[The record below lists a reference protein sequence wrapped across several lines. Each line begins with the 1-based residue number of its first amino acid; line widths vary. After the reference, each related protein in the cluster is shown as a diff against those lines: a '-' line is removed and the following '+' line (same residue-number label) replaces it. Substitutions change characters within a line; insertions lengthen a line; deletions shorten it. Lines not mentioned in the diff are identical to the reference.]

1 MSKPILVG
9 FDPVSRDHAPVHFG
23 LAAARL
29 TGAPVI
35 VAAVE
40 AGPPVIAVSAGQ
52 TLPYAIAHVDQDLVE
67 DCGGTLAE
75 VEQELSA
82 EGVEV
87 ACRRLRGTSAAR
99 ALHEAAEELDAGL
112 LVVGSSRRAS
122 AERLLLGS
130 TAEKLIHGAPCPIA
144 VVPQRW
150 TRERDVATIGVAYTD
165 SDESREALRG
175 AHALARRTGATLRV
189 ITVVKPG
196 LSMYLEA
203 DAYKAGQRGKS
214 VEEVE
219 GEHLLAARREL
230 ERTVG
235 ELDGDVP
242 VETEALVGDPA
253 DVLVER
259 SRTLDLL
266 VCGSRGYGPM
276 RAVLLGSVSRRVAGE
291 ARCPVIV
298 LPRGVKASLEALV
311 EEGAAAPA

>member
-9 FDPVSRDHAPVHFG
+9 FDPVSRDRAPIHFA

-40 AGPPVIAVSAGQ
+40 AGPPVIALSAGQ
-52 TLPYAIAHVDQDLVE
+52 TLPYAIAHADPDLVE
-67 DCGGTLAE
+67 DCSEALAE
-75 VEQELSA
+75 VERELGA
-82 EGVEV
+82 EGAEV
-87 ACRRLRGTSAAR
+87 ACRKLRGTSAAR
-99 ALHEAAEELDAGL
+99 ALHEAAEEMDAGL
-112 LVVGSSRRAS
+112 LVVGSSRRGT

-144 VVPQRW
+144 VVPQAW
-150 TRERDVATIGVAYTD
+150 TRERDIATIGVAYTD
-165 SDESREALRG
+165 SEESREALRG
-175 AHALARRTGATLRV
+175 AYALARRTGATLRV
-189 ITVVKPG
+189 VTVVKPG

-203 DAYKAGQRGKS
+203 DTYKAGQHGRS

-219 GEHLLAARREL
+219 GDHLLAARREI
-230 ERTVG
+230 ERAVG
-235 ELDGDVP
+235 ELGADVP
-242 VETEALVGDPA
+242 VEADALLGDPA
-253 DVLVER
+253 EVLIDL

-311 EEGAAAPA
+311 EEGAAATA